1 MFLYF
6 KYQKVLLKYGNQIIN
21 FNNNKIYLTQLV
33 LLWLII
39 DNKIIFLVQ
48 LTIKIISN
56 NNKSNLETYS
66 ILLQLIITLLIQS
79 IYFKILGRINNNQ
92 IYSTKMFL
100 LITNLN
106 LNRIITSQKIR
117 ILLGCKHS
125 NNNQGIFFNKTN
137 HNYKFKFLINNKLI

>member
-1 MFLYF
+1 MQFIQKDLIKLWFL
-6 KYQKVLLKYGNQIIN
+6 KYLVKVNLNSTLVINVPVFQISKVLLKYGNQIIN

-66 ILLQLIITLLIQS
+66 ILLQLITTLLIQS

-92 IYSTKMFL
+92 IYSTKIFL

-106 LNRIITSQKIR
+106 LNRIE
-117 ILLGCKHS
+117 
-125 NNNQGIFFNKTN
+125 
-137 HNYKFKFLINNKLI
+137 